1 MHENRGYQVG
11 RHSGGCGST
20 MRSLSISTIV
30 DAGVLTSLVRQFETL
45 LLIPFLLINLIYS

>member
-11 RHSGGCGST
+11 RHSGGCGLT

-45 LLIPFLLINLIYS
+45 LLIPFLLLNLIHS